1 MTSRLIALAP
11 CVATEPNTGLWA
23 NPLDGLIVSVATI
36 IMAIGVVIVIWG
48 AYSSVLRLITLE
60 TATAR
65 LRLPST
71 DTAPVRHL
79 FAAYLLH
86 GLDFLIAGDVIKTL
100 AVSDWQQAAVLGGI
114 VLVRLLLGAG
124 VKWEAGSASVE
135 MAPPLLESPAAAK
148 NGASPGMQLPAPPT
162 LDAMRTED
170 LTPMARHAAQ

>member
-1 MTSRLIALAP
+1 
-11 CVATEPNTGLWA
+11 
-23 NPLDGLIVSVATI
+23 LIVSVATI

-60 TATAR
+60 TANAR

-71 DTAPVRHL
+71 DTAPVRLL

-86 GLDFLIAGDVIKTL
+86 GLDFLIAGGVIKTL

-124 VKWEAGSASVE
+124 VKLEAGSASVE
-135 MAPPLLESPAAAK
+135 MSPPLLESPAAAK
-148 NGASPGMQLPAPPT
+148 NGASPGKHLPEPSSLGAKN
-162 LDAMRTED
+162 LAED
-170 LTPMARHAAQ
+170 LTPAPGQAGQ